1 MLSIAAP
8 ARRRTSDRRLA
19 AASLALTAL
28 TTARPGAHPRWEQRL
43 FDGVN
48 HPRPELAFLRVF
60 QQLGTPWCLPAV
72 AAAAAA
78 TGHRRLAVAAA
89 LSLPLEKLS
98 EVGIKKARPTERPFY
113 VRPTVLRDDAPLE
126 GPSFP
131 SGHAALAFAL
141 VTVLSPYL
149 PPAAVAALAGAAA
162 ATSLTRIH
170 QGAHHPVDSLGGAAL
185 GVAIGSGLSYA
196 IGVGQNA

>member
-1 MLSIAAP
+1 MLAAG
-8 ARRRTSDRRLA
+8 ARRRTGDRTVA
-19 AASLALTAL
+19 AASLAFVVL
-28 TTARPGAHPRWEQRL
+28 TTARPGEHPRWEQRL

-72 AAAAAA
+72 ATAAAA
-78 TGHRRLAVAAA
+78 TGRRRLAVVAGLA
-89 LSLPLEKLS
+89 LPVEKLA
-98 EVGIKKARPTERPFY
+98 EVGLKKARPTERPFY

-131 SGHAALAFAL
+131 SGHAALACAL

-149 PPAAVAALAGAAA
+149 PPPAVAALVGAAA
-162 ATSLTRIH
+162 TTSLTRIH

-185 GVAIGSGLSYA
+185 GAAIGSGLNYA
-196 IGVGQNA
+196 VGVGQNA